1 MVILWSDVMDDGTKQ
16 LKKGVLEIL
25 ILDLLTEKDRYG
37 YELIKELSERSQEYF
52 ELKEGTLYPLLYRL
66 NGNGLIENY
75 WGKEM
80 NEAARR
86 KYYHLTEK
94 GIRQLKQKKQ
104 QWKELIAAVNLIL
117 SDQSKGEYYE

>member
-1 MVILWSDVMDDGTKQ
+1 MVKPWSDGMDQGAKQ
-16 LKKGVLEIL
+16 LKKGVLEII

-37 YELIKELSERSQEYF
+37 YEIIKDLTDRSGGYF

-80 NEAARR
+80 NDAARR

-94 GIRQLKQKKQ
+94 GVMTLEKKKQ
-104 QWKELIAAVNLIL
+104 LWKELVHAVNAILIDE
-117 SDQSKGEYYE
+117 SEGGIV

>member
-1 MVILWSDVMDDGTKQ
+1 MEDGSKQ
-16 LKKGVLEIL
+16 LKKGVLEII

-37 YELIKELSERSQEYF
+37 YELIKDLSERSRGFF

-80 NEAARR
+80 NDAARR
-86 KYYHLTEK
+86 KYYHLTDK
-94 GIRQLKQKKQ
+94 GIVELEKKKK
-104 QWKELIAAVNLIL
+104 QWKELVDAVNVILI
-117 SDQSKGEYYE
+117 DQTKGGYHE

>member
-1 MVILWSDVMDDGTKQ
+1 MVKPWSDGMDQGAKQ
-16 LKKGVLEIL
+16 LKKGVLEII

-37 YELIKELSERSQEYF
+37 YEIIKDLIDRSGGYF

-80 NEAARR
+80 NDAARR

-94 GIRQLKQKKQ
+94 GVMTLEKKKQ
-104 QWKELIAAVNLIL
+104 LWKELVHAVNAILIDE
-117 SDQSKGEYYE
+117 SEGGIV

>member
-1 MVILWSDVMDDGTKQ
+1 MDDGTKQ

-117 SDQSKGEYYE
+117 SDQSKGE

>member
-1 MVILWSDVMDDGTKQ
+1 MVKPWSDGMDQGAKQ
-16 LKKGVLEIL
+16 LKKGVLEII

-37 YELIKELSERSQEYF
+37 YEIIKDLIDRSGGYF

-80 NEAARR
+80 NDAARR

-94 GIRQLKQKKQ
+94 GVMTLEKKKQ
-104 QWKELIAAVNLIL
+104 LWKELVRAVNTIIIDE
-117 SDQSKGEYYE
+117 SEGR

>member
-1 MVILWSDVMDDGTKQ
+1 MDQGAKQ
-16 LKKGVLEIL
+16 LKKGVLEII

-37 YELIKELSERSQEYF
+37 YEIIKDLTDRSGGYF

-80 NEAARR
+80 NDAARR

-94 GIRQLKQKKQ
+94 GVMTLEKKKQ
-104 QWKELIAAVNLIL
+104 LWKELVHAVNAILIDE
-117 SDQSKGEYYE
+117 SEGGIV

>member
-1 MVILWSDVMDDGTKQ
+1 MVKPWSDGMDQGAKQ
-16 LKKGVLEIL
+16 LKKGVLEII

-37 YELIKELSERSQEYF
+37 YEIIKELSERSQGYF

-80 NEAARR
+80 NDAARR

-94 GIRQLKQKKQ
+94 GVMTLEKKKQ
-104 QWKELIAAVNLIL
+104 LWKELVHAVNAILIDE
-117 SDQSKGEYYE
+117 SEGGIV